1 MLDLA
6 LAAIVTALLSGPAAA
21 PGEAGA
27 TTERQPPSEAGANE
41 PTADPPSEAGEAEP
55 EPEAPPEGAPPPATD
70 DVAAGDP
77 PPATTNVPKASAEA
91 PPPPGASIS
100 AEPPTASREPLPAST
115 VDGLRPVTWSIAHP
129 RERYWV
135 PNAWPV
141 AQPCDFTLTPHRTC
155 LVLAAEV
162 FAGYRYDAVAGR
174 DFNEFRVDRGEL
186 GTGFLW
192 QAHERIEAGAVIRFE
207 AIRSAGPQSLQ
218 GIDGDS
224 LVVRLLETYG
234 QLVAHLGPVDLGARA
249 GLVPERWLE
258 QVQKGYDTRGIEGTP
273 SEKALMLDRSDVGA
287 TLTASGWKGLVE
299 LDLQLVNGEGRAQK
313 EQNPGKNTTAM
324 LTVRPLQRRHA
335 RGPIALAVHGG
346 YRDGS
351 LGVSVV
357 RNHRG
362 MAAVTFASPWI
373 YAGFEYAHALGYQ
386 ARGDVVANALGIW
399 ASGHVLA
406 PWLGLVG
413 KYDRI
418 QADLATQGSVVH
430 SLTAGVFSDL
440 FPYLDRNRR
449 RVRLYAAYQYEGYG
463 DTAGPL
469 PGTPQALDTHRFL
482 LQLQVG
488 GTLRA
493 F

>member
-1 MLDLA
+1 MLAPTTLVLLATLAWSPAPTPVDLPPTDTSP
-6 LAAIVTALLSGPAAA
+6 LADGPDGPAPA
-21 PGEAGA
+21 PDD
-27 TTERQPPSEAGANE
+27 E
-41 PTADPPSEAGEAEP
+41 PAPAPDGEP
-55 EPEAPPEGAPPPATD
+55 EPDAAPAP
-70 DVAAGDP
+70 DVA
-77 PPATTNVPKASAEA
+77 PAPLTADTTEPSPSPSPVSPTPAPREA
-91 PPPPGASIS
+91 
-100 AEPPTASREPLPAST
+100 
-115 VDGLRPVTWSIAHP
+115 VDGLRPISWSLRHP

-141 AQPCDFTLTPHRTC
+141 AQPCDFTLTPHHTC

-162 FAGYRYDAVAGR
+162 FAGFRYDGVKGR

-186 GTGFLW
+186 GTGFVW
-192 QAHERIEAGAVIRFE
+192 QAHERIEAGAVVRFE

-224 LVVRLLETYG
+224 LIVRLLETYG
-234 QLVAHLGPVDLGARA
+234 QLVAHVGPVDLGARA
-249 GLVPERWLE
+249 GLVPERWIE
-258 QVQKGYDTRGIEGTP
+258 QVQKGYDTRAIEGTA
-273 SEKALMLDRSDVGA
+273 SEKALMLDRADVGG
-287 TLTASGWKGLVE
+287 TLTASGWKGRVE

-313 EQNPGKNTTAM
+313 EQNPGKNTTFM
-324 LTVRPLQRRHA
+324 LTVRPLQRRLPA
-335 RGPIALAVHGG
+335 GPLVLAVHGG

-351 LGVSVV
+351 LGLASL

-362 MAAVTFASPWI
+362 AAAVTFASPWA

-386 ARGDVVANALGIW
+386 ARANVKANALGVW

-406 PWLGLVG
+406 PWLGLMA

-418 QADLATQGSVVH
+418 QPDLAQRGSVVH
-430 SLTAGVFSDL
+430 GLTAGVFSDL
-440 FPYLDRNRR
+440 FPYIDRNRR

-469 PGTPQALDTHRFL
+469 PGTPEALDTHRFL
-482 LQLQVG
+482 LQLQVQG
-488 GTLRA
+488 AVRA

>member
-1 MLDLA
+1 MLDTTLA
-6 LAAIVTALLSGPAAA
+6 VLAAALLSAPLAPAAPLEPSDPTSVITTPA
-21 PGEAGA
+21 VSPSQEPSPPADTGPDA
-27 TTERQPPSEAGANE
+27 TTTAGPDEPPSDATTS
-41 PTADPPSEAGEAEP
+41 PSPITTA
-55 EPEAPPEGAPPPATD
+55 APPAAPTPTD
-70 DVAAGDP
+70 APRSTPHDAAP
-77 PPATTNVPKASAEA
+77 
-91 PPPPGASIS
+91 
-100 AEPPTASREPLPAST
+100 

-141 AQPCDFTLTPHRTC
+141 AQPCDFTLTSHRTC

-174 DFNEFRVDRGEL
+174 RFNELRVDRAEL
-186 GTGFLW
+186 GTGLTW
-192 QAHERIEAGAVIRFE
+192 QAHPRIEAGVVVRLE

-224 LVVRLLETYG
+224 LIVRLLETYG
-234 QLVAHLGPVDLGARA
+234 QLVAHVGPIDLGARA
-249 GLVPERWLE
+249 GLVPERWIE
-258 QVQKGYDTRGIEGTP
+258 QTQKGYDTRGIEGLP
-273 SEKALMLDRSDVGA
+273 SEKALILDRADVGG
-287 TLTASGWKGLVE
+287 TLTASGWQGLVE

-313 EQNPGKNTTAM
+313 EQNPGKNTTVM

-335 RGPIALAVHGG
+335 QGPIALAVHGG

-351 LGVSVV
+351 LGVISL

-362 MAAVTFASPWI
+362 LAAVTFASPWV

-386 ARGDVVANALGIW
+386 ARADVAAHALGAW

-406 PWLGLVG
+406 PWLGLVA

-418 QADLATQGSVVH
+418 AADLATRGSAVQSV
-430 SLTAGVFSDL
+430 TAGVFSDL

-449 RVRLYAAYQYEGYG
+449 RVRLYAVYQHDAYG
-463 DTAGPL
+463 DAAGPL
-469 PGTPQALDTHRFL
+469 PGVPQALDTHRFL
-482 LQLQVG
+482 LQLQVAG
-488 GTLRA
+488 AARA
-493 F
+493 L